1 MVTSNLEPRP
11 NVGVTSVASRLG
23 ARQIAGNAELSPTRL
38 GLPDACEGNADE
50 LRPGPRGPSRT
61 SRQRSSIIRANFA
74 TGRRWV
80 QKLLVEEAIV
90 VLGNVPKLLGLI
102 GSGLLVA
109 TGVLPFGC
117 SDDRFSGCEASRTCP
132 PSKGGEAGAAGDST
146 EAGGS
151 SGSGSS
157 GRGGTGTDDG
167 GEGGAPG
174 SGGTPT
180 GGGAGASGESGGG
193 EGGSAEPPDTTPP
206 SIISVSPPDGTVGVH
221 GDTNIVVT
229 FSEPMDRVTTQA
241 GYQSPDV
248 PAAGVT
254 FSWNANSTV
263 LTINPIADLPYAVGT
278 APSTQAR
285 QFAIS
290 ITDTAEDL
298 AGNRLSPAHA
308 WSFWTLRRITQTLTS
323 SGNWEVDHLSSAAG
337 CEDYVSVGDYG
348 HDDLLAVLAFDL
360 NDVPAGIVDWESAV
374 FAGRQ
379 TGVQG
384 TPYGA
389 TGLGAIRAYAMGAV
403 EPSVITF
410 ATPVVLDL
418 GVFSSTSSVGVRMID
433 ALDAVTADYAD
444 RIKRGQRS
452 VYRLSFERDGVRP
465 ADIDRAQFDCT
476 FTLTLRYIIN

>member
-1 MVTSNLEPRP
+1 M
-11 NVGVTSVASRLG
+11 
-23 ARQIAGNAELSPTRL
+23 AGNAELSPTRL

-61 SRQRSSIIRANFA
+61 SKQRSSKIRANFA

-90 VLGNVPKLLGLI
+90 VLGNVPKVLGLI

-278 APSTQAR
+278 APSTLAR

-298 AGNRLSPAHA
+298 AGNRLSPAQA

-323 SGNWEVDHLSSAAG
+323 ASTFAVDYMSNAEG
-337 CEDYVSVGDYG
+337 CEESVGIG
-348 HDDLLAVLAFDL
+348 DDGRADVIGVVAF
-360 NDVPAGIVDWESAV
+360 NFTDVPAGIADWESAV
-374 FAGRQ
+374 LAGRQ

-384 TPYGA
+384 TPYGS
-389 TGLGAIRAYAMGAV
+389 TSLGALRVYSMGAT
-403 EPSVITF
+403 EPSSITPG
-410 ATPVVLDL
+410 TPVVLDL
-418 GVFSSTSSVGVRMID
+418 GIFSSSPSAGLRMIG
-433 ALDAVTADYAD
+433 ALDAVIADYPEGVS
-444 RIKRGQRS
+444 RGLHS
-452 VYRLSFERDGVRP
+452 VYRLSFERGGE
-465 ADIDRAQFDCT
+465 ADTVIDSALFECT
-476 FTLTLRYIIN
+476 FTLTLGYIII

>member
-1 MVTSNLEPRP
+1 
-11 NVGVTSVASRLG
+11 
-23 ARQIAGNAELSPTRL
+23 
-38 GLPDACEGNADE
+38 
-50 LRPGPRGPSRT
+50 
-61 SRQRSSIIRANFA
+61 
-74 TGRRWV
+74 
-80 QKLLVEEAIV
+80 LLVEEAIV
-90 VLGNVPKLLGLI
+90 VLGNVPRLLGLV
-102 GSGLLVA
+102 GSGFLTA
-109 TGVLPFGC
+109 TCVLPIGC

-146 EAGGS
+146 ETGGS
-151 SGSGSS
+151 SGSGFS

-174 SGGTPT
+174 SGGTPI

-193 EGGSAEPPDTTPP
+193 EGGGAERPDTTPP
-206 SIISVSPPDGTVGVH
+206 TIVSVSPADGAVGVH
-221 GDTNIVVT
+221 GDTNIVVA

-241 GYQSPDV
+241 GYQSADV

-263 LTINPIADLPYAVGT
+263 LTINPILDLPYAEGT
-278 APSTQAR
+278 APSSPAR
-285 QFAIS
+285 QFAVS

-308 WSFWTLRRITQTLTS
+308 SSFWTLRRITQTLTS
-323 SGNWEVDHLSSAAG
+323 SGYWMVDHLSSTAG
-337 CEDYVSVGDYG
+337 CDDYVSVGDYG

-360 NDVPAGIVDWESAV
+360 SDIPAGIVEWESAV

-403 EPSVITF
+403 EPSAITF

-418 GVFSSTSSVGVRMID
+418 GVFSSTSSAGVRMID
-433 ALDAVTADYAD
+433 AFDAVTADYAD
-444 RIKRGQRS
+444 RINRGQRS
-452 VYRLSFERDGVRP
+452 IYRLSFERERVRP
-465 ADIDRAQFDCT
+465 VDIDQAQFDCT
-476 FTLTLRYIIN
+476 FTLTLSYVIK